1 MIVLTPKQSL
11 QIAMVVVLASIGGC
25 VWLKGRTDADTS
37 AENKALRAQ
46 VRATSTSVQISR
58 DTAAAVDLE
67 AHETRE
73 RTAKAVEAIHAT
85 SSDSDPAAAADV
97 LRIAREAHDRAIRAA
112 CRVQR
117 TSDCP
122 AAAGATDG
130 P

>member
-1 MIVLTPKQSL
+1 MTPRQA
-11 QIAMVVVLASIGGC
+11 ITMAMVVVLLSIGGC
-25 VWLKGRTDADTS
+25 YYLKGRTDADTS
-37 AENKALRAQ
+37 AENKALQAQ

-85 SSDSDPAAAADV
+85 DAHPDPSSTDDV
-97 LRIAREAHDRAIRAA
+97 LRIAREAHERAIRAA

-122 AAAGATDG
+122 ATSAAAER
-130 P
+130 

>member
-1 MIVLTPKQSL
+1 MTPRQYV
-11 QIAMVVVLASIGGC
+11 QMAMVVVLLSMGGC
-25 VWLKGRTDADTS
+25 YYLKGRTDAATS
-37 AENKALRAQ
+37 HENKALQAQ
-46 VRATSTSVQISR
+46 VRATGESVQISR
-58 DTAAAVDLE
+58 DTAAAIDLD

-85 SSDSDPAAAADV
+85 AAHPAPSSADDV

-122 AAAGATDG
+122 AATGTADR

>member
-1 MIVLTPKQSL
+1 MTPRQA
-11 QIAMVVVLASIGGC
+11 ITMAMVVVLLSIGGC
-25 VWLKGRTDADTS
+25 YYLKGRTDAATS
-37 AENKALRAQ
+37 AENKALQAQ
-46 VRATSTSVQISR
+46 VRATSDSVQISR
-58 DTAAAVDLE
+58 GTSTAVDLE

-85 SSDSDPAAAADV
+85 AAHPDPASSNDV
-97 LRIAREAHDRAIRAA
+97 LRIAREAHERAIRAA

-122 AAAGATDG
+122 ASAGAAQS

>member
-1 MIVLTPKQSL
+1 MTPRQA
-11 QIAMVVVLASIGGC
+11 ITMAMVVVLLSIGGC
-25 VWLKGRTDADTS
+25 IYLKGRKDSSTADT
-37 AENKALRAQ
+37 NKALQAQ
-46 VRATSTSVQISR
+46 VRATSSSVQISR
-58 DTAAAVDLE
+58 DTSAAVDLE

-85 SSDSDPAAAADV
+85 SSDPDPAAAADV

-122 AAAGATDG
+122 AAAGTSD
-130 P
+130 

>member
-1 MIVLTPKQSL
+1 MTPRQA
-11 QIAMVVVLASIGGC
+11 ITMAMVVVLLSIGGC
-25 VWLKGRTDADTS
+25 YYLKGRTDAATS
-37 AENKALRAQ
+37 AENKALQAQ

-85 SSDSDPAAAADV
+85 SSDPDPAAAADV

-122 AAAGATDG
+122 AATGSADG